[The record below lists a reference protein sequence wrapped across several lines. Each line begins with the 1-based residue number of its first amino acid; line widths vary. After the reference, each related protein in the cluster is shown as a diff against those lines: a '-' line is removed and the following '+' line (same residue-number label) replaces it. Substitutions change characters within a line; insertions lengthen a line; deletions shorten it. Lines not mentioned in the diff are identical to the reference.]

1 MWCWVNK
8 NEWEWWIKKGN
19 IQNKYVRWNKELSM
33 WKYDFQK
40 DTAKG
45 IYKHSGQRFILGHLV
60 MWEFGNKLD
69 S

>member
-1 MWCWVNK
+1 
-8 NEWEWWIKKGN
+8 
-19 IQNKYVRWNKELSM
+19 M

-45 IYKHSGQRFILGHLV
+45 IDKHSGQRFILGHLV